1 MTDMKLVDCLV
12 IRNRIRDNRSEW
24 RGEVGRVE
32 GVERMV
38 KRQKRTVDNDTQ
50 RHKTNFIL
58 MNSLF

>member
-1 MTDMKLVDCLV
+1 MIDMKLLDCLV
-12 IRNRIRDNRSEW
+12 RRNGFRDNRSEW

-32 GVERMV
+32 GMV
-38 KRQKRTVDNDTQ
+38 KRQKRTVDTQ